1 MSTTIT
7 PDAHTPSAGL
17 IHHAL
22 IYGSDQEFLAATLPF
37 CLDGLAAGDRVLA
50 VTTPANIDL
59 LTGALDTAA
68 TEVEFVEAG
77 DWYHAPGRTLAAYGH
92 YVDDHKRRHPRVR
105 VIGEPLWHGRT
116 PAEQAEWTRYES
128 VINAAFAAS
137 PAWIVCPYDERAL
150 PEQIVADARRT
161 HPDLMSGPAWQAS
174 PAYTDP
180 AAFAYATDHL
190 PLSPAPAGTAADF
203 GFDADLHRMRQQ
215 LATRA
220 TGLGLGA
227 DQIDRLMVA
236 VNEVATN
243 AVEHGGGH
251 GRIRI
256 WTDGDIVVCDVTDPG
271 HLDTVI
277 PGYLPP
283 DPTAPRGHGLWVVR
297 QLCEL
302 LEIRTGQPG
311 TQIRLHLSRT

>member
-7 PDAHTPSAGL
+7 PDARTPSAGL

-22 IYGSDQEFLAATLPF
+22 IYGSDQEFLSATVPF

-50 VTTPANIDL
+50 VTTAANIDL

-68 TEVEFVEAG
+68 AEVDFVEAG
-77 DWYHAPGRTLAAYGH
+77 NWYHAPGRTLAAYGH

-105 VIGEPLWHGRT
+105 VIGEPLWHGRS
-116 PAEQAEWTRYES
+116 PAQQAEWTRYES
-128 VINAAFAAS
+128 VINAAFATS

-150 PEQIVADARRT
+150 PEQIVSDARRT

-190 PLSPAPAGTAADF
+190 PLSPAPAGTAPDF
-203 GFDADLHRMRQQ
+203 GFDADLHRMRQR
-215 LATRA
+215 LASLA

-227 DQIDRLMVA
+227 DQTDRLVLA

-251 GRIRI
+251 GRIRMWI
-256 WTDGDIVVCDVTDPG
+256 DGDVVVCDVTDPG
-271 HLDTVI
+271 HLDTPI

-283 DPTAPRGHGLWVVR
+283 DPAAPRGHGLWVVR

-302 LEIRTGQPG
+302 LEIRTGLPG
-311 TQIRLHLSRT
+311 TQIRLHLARV